1 MDGSFVVRDKRVHKV
16 PANDMEALRSPLM
29 GMFEKRRA
37 RSFFIY
43 VQDYNEQDQRT
54 WQARM
59 PARVCSPQVSSR
71 ELLRATTRA
80 GV

>member
-1 MDGSFVVRDKRVHKV
+1 
-16 PANDMEALRSPLM
+16 M

-54 WQARM
+54 WQAR
-59 PARVCSPQVSSR
+59 ARR
-71 ELLRATTRA
+71 GTRGARARRRR
-80 GV
+80 

>member
-54 WQARM
+54 WQAR
-59 PARVCSPQVSSR
+59 ARR
-71 ELLRATTRA
+71 GTRGARARRRR
-80 GV
+80 